1 MKSYDKIKSYGQFQ
15 KISKLIDLLRDGKD
29 LNNLIAKLS
38 ETMEMLS
45 DKGLVE
51 LLVSIREKEI
61 ELDGS
66 LKSLKLKTDKMSEA
80 WRLGGGVEDLAEFIT
95 EKAREA
101 REKLKQLQVARN
113 DIETYKVGFMR
124 SMEGRDYS
132 KTENS
137 GDNDKDSLLEEWIK
151 QGRENDNRKKQEIDK
166 ICTDFNEG
174 LDKIIKKIKDEF
186 RLKEW
191 GESNK
196 VDIKKL
202 VVQEFLSYICDR
214 FEIGLCYTTEP
225 DPDQNIKT
233 PDFELLTEGYY
244 PPEQPKPDPNQ
255 IRKPPDFENLNERH
269 YPCSGNLSYNH
280 SGPENELSD
289 CIKLFAERMQWKL
302 ESNKHKASPGEDL
315 KGWDRCSI
323 SILFDGAEQELK
335 EAREA
340 YKEAF
345 TTEENGNLLE
355 GLRNE
360 LADTA
365 NFLMMIHDKLGD
377 YRNE

>member
-15 KISKLIDLLRDGKD
+15 KISKLIDLLRDGNN

-51 LLVSIREKEI
+51 LLVSIRKKEI
-61 ELDGS
+61 ELDGA
-66 LKSLKLKTDKMSEA
+66 LNSLKLKADKMSEA
-80 WRLGGGVEDLAEFIT
+80 WRLGGGVEDLAGFIT
-95 EKAREA
+95 DKAREA
-101 REKLKQLQVARN
+101 REKLKQLQIARN
-113 DIETYKVGFMR
+113 DIETYKEGFMR
-124 SMEGRDYS
+124 SMEGREYN
-132 KTENS
+132 KTETP
-137 GDNDKDSLLEEWIK
+137 GDNDKDSLWEEWIR
-151 QGRENDNRKKQEIDK
+151 QGREYHNQKKKEIDE
-166 ICTDFNEG
+166 ICNDFNEG

-186 RLKEW
+186 RLKAW
-191 GESNK
+191 NESNL

-214 FEIGLCYTTEP
+214 FEIGLVYTTEP
-225 DPDQNIKT
+225 DPDQNIKP

-244 PPEQPKPDPNQ
+244 PPEQPGD
-255 IRKPPDFENLNERH
+255 
-269 YPCSGNLSYNH
+269 NLSE
-280 SGPENELSD
+280 PENELSD

-323 SILFDGAEQELK
+323 AMLFDGAEQELK

-345 TTEENGNLLE
+345 TTEKNGNLLE

-377 YRNE
+377 CKNE